1 MPSFARKLMLIS
13 PLTLL
18 LSGCLAPWPG
28 RDGQNTALEYRKEI
42 VLEVTNPGGGLLSN
56 ATLATGDHEPSI
68 ITTKPAFWEE
78 GTMYTLDAGNYYR
91 ETRFRI
97 NAGLTPLHTLRIS
110 LDHLLWPNKTCH
122 DEGRKL
128 KGKLYSENGAEVE
141 GGIIRIEDR
150 VANTDE
156 EGRYN
161 LCFPVHYDRSQSVFI
176 AKSATN
182 SYGMG
187 MTLVKNGDTDT
198 LLDVFP
204 DDSTYMIETK

>member
-1 MPSFARKLMLIS
+1 MPSFARKLMFIS

-18 LSGCLAPWPG
+18 MSGCLAPWPG
-28 RDGQNTALEYRKEI
+28 RDGQNTALVYRKEI
-42 VLEVTNPGGGLLSN
+42 VLEVTNPGGDLLSN

-68 ITTKPAFWEE
+68 ITTEPVFWEE

-122 DEGRKL
+122 EGGRKL
-128 KGKLYSENGAEVE
+128 EGKLYIENEAPIENGVIEVK
-141 GGIIRIEDR
+141 DR
-150 VANTDE
+150 QAFTDDS
-156 EGRYN
+156 GAFN
-161 LCFPVHYDRSQSVFI
+161 RSYAVLHDQSQ
-176 AKSATN
+176 ATPITKT
-182 SYGMG
+182 SSSTYRMQI
-187 MTLVKNGDTDT
+187 TLVKNGDTDT

-204 DDSTYMIETK
+204 DDSSNMIDPK